1 MRDIL
6 TGPFGSMGSMNVKLR
21 NICIEDLI
29 LESFFACLSM
39 LRIRIA
45 TTVYEF
51 WGACA
56 SMLGTS
62 LIAAVTLILVLDGGI
77 QCWCCSKKPILKN
90 VINFSC
96 IDDKSLMLAY
106 LFVSYFGM
114 SMTIMSVVAEV
125 MTIADAREAM
135 RTGFRL
141 PLEIGN
147 VDRVIERDV
156 AIAVIIGQVCVGL
169 PWRVYAVKVIQSVLE
184 AIYCTEVLKFPA
196 QYDEDALA
204 KLLPSVGTPLGVDL
218 AREGDIPVLAVLQYQ
233 AFASVLSHIGLPPHR
248 APALIEA
255 QWRSKGRAVLRWWLG
270 RVGVVRDENGIVV
283 GALSL
288 QLPGD
293 TAAYSLLSHE
303 ADESIDS
310 STTALS
316 ASAEA
321 ALRFNSGGGSHSW
334 PEHQVGTLERII
346 GPELMYLGLWNGY
359 RYRYKHAILNDHV
372 CTPGEAYVE
381 FVCTLEGRQGAGTG
395 TRLLRWAHECAE
407 GLGCGRIR
415 LTVMGKSAHLKARY
429 ERLGYSDCSSW
440 TDPVALFFM
449 RYVFGIKHDEFF
461 EMEKPLGLHSG
472 LAIYSK
478 PYGFASERLSG
489 SGSFDESEDGMGLSL
504 HDAAVSLLSSTRGA
518 LLHAR
523 ELVSSSEGFTAPE
536 FPRDMNCTRL
546 PLAMDC
552 FDATRHV
559 SVDLDGS
566 SSHPMIPAS
575 QEQSSTDSLRSV
587 SAPTASPS
595 SLDWSSISDAII
607 GNLRV
612 RSSDALKPS
621 DEYSRVKA
629 HPVLTKSLSG
639 AELDGVAVIQET
651 EIAAFP
657 VTATGASQ
665 SIPEDAARDISSKSI
680 VRAESIS
687 ITGSAELE
695 DTRRRRHSYLSTGSI
710 KPAAPPNSEDY
721 DSQSDGI
728 IV

>member
-1 MRDIL
+1 M
-6 TGPFGSMGSMNVKLR
+6 
-21 NICIEDLI
+21 
-29 LESFFACLSM
+29 
-39 LRIRIA
+39 
-45 TTVYEF
+45 
-51 WGACA
+51 
-56 SMLGTS
+56 
-62 LIAAVTLILVLDGGI
+62 
-77 QCWCCSKKPILKN
+77 
-90 VINFSC
+90 
-96 IDDKSLMLAY
+96 
-106 LFVSYFGM
+106 
-114 SMTIMSVVAEV
+114 
-125 MTIADAREAM
+125 
-135 RTGFRL
+135 
-141 PLEIGN
+141 
-147 VDRVIERDV
+147 
-156 AIAVIIGQVCVGL
+156 
-169 PWRVYAVKVIQSVLE
+169 
-184 AIYCTEVLKFPA
+184 
-196 QYDEDALA
+196 
-204 KLLPSVGTPLGVDL
+204 
-218 AREGDIPVLAVLQYQ
+218 
-233 AFASVLSHIGLPPHR
+233 
-248 APALIEA
+248 
-255 QWRSKGRAVLRWWLG
+255 
-270 RVGVVRDENGIVV
+270 
-283 GALSL
+283 
-288 QLPGD
+288 
-293 TAAYSLLSHE
+293 
-303 ADESIDS
+303 
-310 STTALS
+310 
-316 ASAEA
+316 
-321 ALRFNSGGGSHSW
+321 
-334 PEHQVGTLERII
+334 GTLERII

-461 EMEKPLGLHSG
+461 EMEKPLGLQSG

-523 ELVSSSEGFTAPE
+523 ELVSSSAAVGGFTAPE

-575 QEQSSTDSLRSV
+575 QEQSSTDSLGLGSV

-595 SLDWSSISDAII
+595 SLDWSSIGDAII

-612 RSSDALKPS
+612 RNSDSLKPS
-621 DEYSRVKA
+621 DEDSRVKA
-629 HPVLTKSLSG
+629 HSVLTKGLSRG
-639 AELDGVAVIQET
+639 ALDGLAVVEET

-657 VTATGASQ
+657 VTAAQ
-665 SIPEDAARDISSKSI
+665 SIPEDAARDMSSNFM

-687 ITGSAELE
+687 VTGSAELE
-695 DTRRRRHSYLSTGSI
+695 DTRRRHSYLSTGST
-710 KPAAPPNSEDY
+710 KPAAAPLNSEDY
-721 DSQSDGI
+721 DSQLDGI